1 MKIIYKKVIKELPSK
16 QFNIVLLMDIWVCP
30 KFASQGANKYFHMC
44 YTSVQVLPGS
54 TKWDVAFLGY
64 TVNTVLFFYIYY

>member
-1 MKIIYKKVIKELPSK
+1 
-16 QFNIVLLMDIWVCP
+16 MDIWVCP

-64 TVNTVLFFYIYY
+64 TVNTVLFFLYILLNSTMSTWNSHDHMEFPWL

>member
-1 MKIIYKKVIKELPSK
+1 
-16 QFNIVLLMDIWVCP
+16 MDIWVCP

-64 TVNTVLFFYIYY
+64 TVNTVLFFLYILLNSIMSTWNSHDHMEFPWL